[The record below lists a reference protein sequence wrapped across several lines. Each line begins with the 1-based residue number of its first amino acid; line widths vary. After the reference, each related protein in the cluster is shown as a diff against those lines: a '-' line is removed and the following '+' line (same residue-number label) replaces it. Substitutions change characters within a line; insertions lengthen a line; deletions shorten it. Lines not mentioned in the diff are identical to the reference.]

1 MTAEQY
7 IKTLPDS
14 ELILAYIKCVM
25 SEDIEGT
32 EGIVVD
38 INNDEYEDVKDQV
51 DTLIEQARDRAFV
64 PYKIETKYDLM
75 KYFYEVYGEFID
87 EEPDIQEYKKVW
99 EQNPW
104 KEFIDSLNEM
114 KDYYKNANWYE
125 CDGYYFVVGAW

>member
-1 MTAEQY
+1 M
-7 IKTLPDS
+7 
-14 ELILAYIKCVM
+14 V
-25 SEDIEGT
+25 
-32 EGIVVD
+32 
-38 INNDEYEDVKDQV
+38 
-51 DTLIEQARDRAFV
+51 V

-87 EEPDIQEYKKVW
+87 EEPGIQEYKKVW

-114 KDYYKNANWYE
+114 KDYHKNANWYE